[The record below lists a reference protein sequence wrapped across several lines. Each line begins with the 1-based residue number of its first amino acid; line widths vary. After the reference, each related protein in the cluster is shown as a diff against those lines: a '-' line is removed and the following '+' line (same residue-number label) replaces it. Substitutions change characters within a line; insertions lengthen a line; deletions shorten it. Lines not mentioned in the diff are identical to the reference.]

1 MPFLTLVIGNK
12 NYSSWF
18 PRPWLLLRQARIL
31 FQEVRI
37 PLCLPESAVALAAWS
52 PSAKVPALHD
62 GDVRVRD
69 SLAVCESLNE
79 RFPDKQLSSREAAA
93 RAVSAERHAGFAAAW
108 VADAATEPERIE
120 RFEHDE

>member
-1 MPFLTLVIGNK
+1 MPPLTLVIGNK

-18 PRPWLLLRQARIL
+18 PRPWLLLRPARIL

-52 PSAKVPALHD
+52 PSAKVPALHE

-79 RFPDKQLSSREAAA
+79 RFPDKQLWSRDAAA
-93 RAVSAERHAGFAAAW
+93 RAVSAEVHPGFAAAW
-108 VADAATEPERIE
+108 VADAATETERIE